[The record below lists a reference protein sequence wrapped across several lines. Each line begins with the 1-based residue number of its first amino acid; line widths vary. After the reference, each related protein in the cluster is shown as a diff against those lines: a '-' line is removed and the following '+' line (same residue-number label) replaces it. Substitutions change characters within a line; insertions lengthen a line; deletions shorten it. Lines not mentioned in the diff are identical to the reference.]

1 MNNSE
6 WQINRIGLLDFWYYD
21 EQEFE
26 FLDGRMLLRGANGSG
41 KSVTMQSFIPLLLDG
56 NMRPERL
63 DPFGSRARKM
73 ENYLL
78 EEGDDREERTGYLY
92 MELKRTGSEQYVSI
106 GMGIRARKN
115 KKLDTWYFCVTDGRR
130 IGRDLFLYKD
140 VQNRITCTRQELKNR
155 LGEGGR
161 IMETQGEY
169 AACVNRLLFGFETM
183 EEYQEMLDLL
193 IQLRTPKLSKDFKP
207 TIINEILSRS
217 LQTLSEDDLRP
228 MSEAIEN
235 MDSQKTNLDTLEES
249 IQAAERIEKIFDQY
263 NQIVLYDKAQ
273 LFVNCARDCAKQEK
287 RLKELAREKADSG
300 AGLEEE
306 KVKYEE
312 LRREEEVLKQEE
324 GSLQDS
330 DAAKLKRQEIE
341 LTGKKEEAER
351 ESAEKRKQE
360 QEKEDRYREI
370 ENRQKKQKVQN
381 ELLWKE
387 IESGLTQMEESL
399 GEIPFDDFAF
409 LKKELLEDPQK
420 EQAFQSHSRLLAEY
434 TGRVEKGREVL
445 FEEKS
450 CQESYD
456 RKLQEMDA
464 LRGEQ
469 EQKERELRQYEN
481 LLGETKD
488 EWIERFYQWEKAC
501 GQLRL
506 PEDVKQR
513 TAQAVEKYVYGTDFN
528 EIRNLGR
535 DAFETRERQLRDE
548 LYEAERQR
556 KILEEQRQQTESEL
570 REWRGKKDP
579 EPECGEAVRRSRRL
593 LAERG
598 IPCQQFYKAV
608 DFGEQL
614 EERQASR
621 LEEALLSMGILDAL
635 IVPAQYRETVLAL
648 DQGVCDRYIF
658 SDVSRV
664 KQNLLEFL
672 DVDNGEND
680 ILKYQSV
687 SHILSSIGVYG
698 GGGPAGGGAQ
708 SGTGAAGDGGA
719 QSGTEAARGGGTQSG
734 MGTAGGGSTWVSAA
748 GHYRIGVLE
757 GTVTGEYQ
765 ACYIGARARER
776 YRQEKLAQL
785 EQEERELLAQL
796 AECGRKLEEL
806 EAQNG
811 QLRQEWER
819 YPAETDL
826 KAAARDLAEK
836 SYDLEQLSSRIGK
849 LRELLRQA
857 REELDQVQIRVRE
870 ICGRCYLPARLD
882 IFAEALKA
890 LGSYRECLTDVQ
902 LRHGEYRNGL
912 SVVNSL
918 EDSLE
923 ETGQDLNTIRYELG
937 KITRGKN
944 DLEAALASVRGQLEL
959 TDYEKIRERLDFCL
973 ARLEELPRLRED
985 CMGRQ
990 ARLQEKQ
997 EQLGRELEQQEES
1010 HQKNLIR
1017 YQRFERGFREEYQLG
1032 YVERLF
1038 AVNED
1043 MEDQAAKVCAMLG
1056 GKSGARGTN
1065 AGQGNDTGTA
1075 AAAQERGKPGARKQ
1089 SDLLGSLQAAYHE
1102 NRGYLVNFQLTL
1114 QPLFEEEEEGEDAFE
1129 ISMRRIDIVGKYR
1142 GTSVRFKEL
1151 LEKLREDAQVQKRLL
1166 SDKERELFED
1176 ILANTISKKIRA
1188 KIHSSKRWVSNMN
1201 RLMESMRTSSGLK
1214 LSLSWKN
1221 RQAQKE
1227 EQLGTRELVELLS
1240 KDAEIMRQEEVEK
1253 LSLHFRSKIAEAR
1266 KITAEENSVQSF
1278 HAIMREVLDYR
1289 KWFEFTLECQKTGEK
1304 KKDLTDRVFFTF
1316 SGGEKAMSMYVPLFS
1331 AVVAKYAGARE
1342 DAPRLISLDE
1352 AFAGVDETNIR
1363 DMFRLMVECRFNFMI
1378 NSQVL
1383 WGDYDTVPGLAIYQL
1398 LRPENARF
1406 VTVIRYIWNGRER
1419 VLATGER
1426 GEEIPGVSG
1435 VSAD

>member
-6 WQINRIGLLDFWYYD
+6 WQINRVGLIDFWYYD

-26 FLDGRMLLRGANGSG
+26 FLDGRMLLRGSNGSG

-78 EEGDDREERTGYLY
+78 EEGDEREERTGYLY
-92 MELKRTGSEQYVSI
+92 MELKRTGSDQYVSI

-130 IGRDLFLYKD
+130 IGKDLFLYKD
-140 VQNRITCTRQELKNR
+140 VQNRITCTRQELRNR

-161 IMETQGEY
+161 ILETQGEY
-169 AACVNRLLFGFETM
+169 AGCVNRLLFGFETM

-235 MDSQKTNLDTLEES
+235 MDSQKTNLDTLDES
-249 IQAAERIEKIFDQY
+249 IQAAERIDKIFDQY
-263 NQIVLYDKAQ
+263 NQIVLYDKAR
-273 LFVNCARDCAKQEK
+273 LFANCAGDCRKQEK
-287 RLKELAREKADSG
+287 RLKDLAREKAGSS
-300 AGLEEE
+300 AELEEE
-306 KVKYEE
+306 KERYAE

-324 GSLQDS
+324 SSLQDS
-330 DAAKLKRQEIE
+330 DAAKLKRREIE

-370 ENRQKKQKVQN
+370 ESRQKKQTTQN

-387 IESGLTQMEESL
+387 IESGLAQMEETL
-399 GEIPFDDFAF
+399 GDIPFDDFAF

-420 EQAFQSHSRLLAEY
+420 EQAFPSHSRLLAEY
-434 TGRVEKGREVL
+434 AGRVEKGREVL
-445 FEEKS
+445 YEEKN

-456 RKLQEMDA
+456 RKLQEMDG

-469 EQKERELRQYEN
+469 EQKERELRQYET

-488 EWIERFYQWEKAC
+488 EWIERFYQWEKA
-501 GQLRL
+501 GRQLHL

-513 TAQAVEKYVYGTDFN
+513 TAQAVEQYVYGTDFN

-556 KILEEQRQQTESEL
+556 KLLEEQRRQIDGEL
-570 REWRGKKDP
+570 REWRDKKEP

-593 LAERG
+593 LAEKG
-598 IPCQQFYKAV
+598 IPCQQFYKVV
-608 DFGEQL
+608 DFGEHL
-614 EERQASR
+614 EDRQASR

-635 IVPAQYRETVLAL
+635 IVPAQYRENVLAL
-648 DQGVCDRYIF
+648 DQGGCDRYIF

-698 GGGPAGGGAQ
+698 GAGSEKGGEQ
-708 SGTGAAGDGGA
+708 SGTKA
-719 QSGTEAARGGGTQSG
+719 
-734 MGTAGGGSTWVSAA
+734 AGGGSTWVSAA
-748 GHYRIGVLE
+748 GNYRIGVLE

-765 ACYIGARARER
+765 ACYIGTRARER

-785 EQEERELLAQL
+785 EQEERELQAQL
-796 AECGRKLEEL
+796 SECGKKLEEL
-806 EAQNG
+806 ETQNRL
-811 QLRQEWER
+811 LRQEWDA

-826 KAAARDLAEK
+826 KAAARDFADK
-836 SYDLEQLSSRIGK
+836 SYDLEQLGNRITK
-849 LRELLRQA
+849 LREQLRQA

-870 ICGRCYLPARLD
+870 TCGKCYLTARLD
-882 IFAEALKA
+882 IFTEALKA
-890 LGSYRECLTDVQ
+890 LGNYRECLTEVQ
-902 LRHGEYRNGL
+902 VRHGEYRNGI
-912 SVVNSL
+912 SIVSSL

-923 ETGQDLNTIRYELG
+923 ETEQDLDTIRYELG
-937 KITRGKN
+937 KITREKD
-944 DLEAALASVRGQLEL
+944 DLEASLVSVRGQLEL
-959 TDYEKIRERLDFCL
+959 TDYEKIRKRLDYCLERL
-973 ARLEELPRLRED
+973 RELPGLRED
-985 CMGRQ
+985 CTGRQ
-990 ARLQEKQ
+990 ARLQERR
-997 EQLGRELEQQEES
+997 EQLERDLEQQEENY
-1010 HQKNLIR
+1010 QKNLIR
-1017 YQRFERGFREEYQLG
+1017 YKYLERGFQEEYRLG

-1038 AVNED
+1038 VINED

-1056 GKSGARGTN
+1056 GKFGAKISN
-1065 AGQGNDTGTA
+1065 AEQGNGTDTA
-1075 AAAQERGKPGARKQ
+1075 PAPQERGKAGTRKQ

-1102 NRGYLVNFQLTL
+1102 NRGYLVDFQLTL
-1114 QPLFEEEEEGEDAFE
+1114 QSLFEEEEEGEE
-1129 ISMRRIDIVGKYR
+1129 TIEVSMRRIDIVGKYR
-1142 GTSVRFKEL
+1142 GTNVKFKEL
-1151 LEKLREDAQVQKRLL
+1151 LEKLREDAEVQKRLI

-1201 RLMESMRTSSGLK
+1201 RLMESMHTSSGLK

-1221 RQAQKE
+1221 KQAQKE

-1304 KKDLTDRVFFTF
+1304 KRDLTDRVFFTF

-1363 DMFRLMVECRFNFMI
+1363 DMFRLMVECGFNFMI

-1419 VLATGER
+1419 VLADGER
-1426 GEEIPGVSG
+1426 GGGTSDASRTPQTGVFH
-1435 VSAD
+1435 